1 MAARRR
7 SPYRASMG
15 QDPPAPRLVVGYD
28 GSPSSLAA
36 LVDAARRAGPAG
48 RLIVVHAYEPPPEA
62 LGWPLYESAAREA
75 AADAQ
80 RVVDRLAGHPALAG
94 VDWTSEIVAGPVAEV
109 IDAAARN
116 EDADAI
122 YVGSRGAGRAKA
134 LLGSVAHDVLHRAD
148 RPVTVITE
156 RAAERVSAAV

>member
-1 MAARRR
+1 
-7 SPYRASMG
+7 
-15 QDPPAPRLVVGYD
+15 VVGYD

-36 LVDAARRAGPAG
+36 VEEAARRTGADGH
-48 RLIVVHAYEPPPEA
+48 LLVVHAYEPPSAA
-62 LGWPLYESAAREA
+62 LGWPLYETAAREA

-80 RVVDRLAGHPALAG
+80 RFVERLTGHPALAA
-94 VDWTSEIVAGPVAEV
+94 VHWTSEVVAGPTAEV

-116 EDADAI
+116 HDADAI
-122 YVGSRGAGRAKA
+122 YLGSRGAGRATA

-156 RAAERVSAAV
+156 RAAERVAA